1 MYRLRA
7 ESGNKTNKIISERD
21 ICQEDKQTEE
31 IENSGK
37 GADGNEECPFS
48 IGRAFS
54 GDDI

>member
-48 IGRAFS
+48 IGRAF
-54 GDDI
+54 